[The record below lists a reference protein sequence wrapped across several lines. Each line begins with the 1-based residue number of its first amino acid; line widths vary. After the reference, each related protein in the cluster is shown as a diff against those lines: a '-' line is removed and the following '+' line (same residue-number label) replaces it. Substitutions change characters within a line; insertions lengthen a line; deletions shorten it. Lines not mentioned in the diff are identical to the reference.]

1 MVQVFFML
9 LWMFRVNLSCGP
21 VEMSVLRLPLSV
33 SVHHVQKPDADPEPG
48 QSGIRLLPGVS
59 LVGDISHF

>member
-1 MVQVFFML
+1 MGL
-9 LWMFRVNLSCGP
+9 LRRPSSVCLS
-21 VEMSVLRLPLSV
+21 LYL
-33 SVHHVQKPDADPEPG
+33 HHVQKPDADPEPG